1 MGLATMLFP
10 FYFFFFFKE
19 IDDDESYA
27 KDSFPKDLF

>member
-1 MGLATMLFP
+1 MGLATMFFP
-10 FYFFFFFKE
+10 FYFFFLKE